1 MSNNKSLIVA
11 ENGLIY
17 KIRLFFNNL
26 FNRNNKRKRDI
37 KNNEITDNA
46 SERTNFKNNIKIEP
60 DIEREQLLK
69 LQKDYESGLINE
81 ENMTEEQVSKIE
93 KLYIE
98 QISKL
103 RDDYIIYKEKATE
116 LKKKTVTNN

>member
-17 KIRLFFNNL
+17 KIKLFFNNL
-26 FNRNNKRKRDI
+26 FNRNNKGKHDI
-37 KNNEITDNA
+37 KNNDITDNT
-46 SERTNFKNNIKIEP
+46 SERTNFKNNIKVEP
-60 DIEREQLLK
+60 DVEREQLLK
-69 LQKDYESGLINE
+69 LQKDYELGIIKE
-81 ENMTEEQVSKIE
+81 ENMTEEQVNKIE

-103 RDDYIIYKEKATE
+103 RDDYIIYRNKART
-116 LKKKTVTNN
+116 LRSKITNS